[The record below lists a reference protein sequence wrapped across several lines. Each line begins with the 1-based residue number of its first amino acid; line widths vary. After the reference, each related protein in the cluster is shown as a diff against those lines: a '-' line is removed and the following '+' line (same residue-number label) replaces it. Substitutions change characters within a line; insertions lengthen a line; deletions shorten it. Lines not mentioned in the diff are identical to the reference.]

1 MRRRLARALTA
12 LVVGFGLAT
21 GMLSL
26 ATVPAHAATFAVSFT
41 IADQN
46 VTVRDTITLSGKVSP
61 KPKSRYVHLQ
71 RRYVGSTSWKTVKK
85 IRTTS
90 SGAFRATIGA
100 GNDVDRSYRIYTPRQ
115 GSRKAGYSPAVQVV
129 VDPVFSAVT
138 AATPLRLSP
147 ASGALSGGTTVTIRG
162 TRLGNATKVTFTPE
176 VTADQTRDGT
186 GVLPE
191 VPGSTRVV
199 DDSTLEVITP
209 PSLGGT
215 NLVRVYTPGATL
227 TGTYTY
233 ATSARRPST
242 LEQQVLDEINARRA
256 VPQTCHQGEDTS
268 LMPAVPPVVWD
279 ESLADLALAHSRDL
293 AARQDV
299 YQGLSHVTYGTAG
312 VQVRFHRAAVQGG
325 YGEILALSPQRATA
339 ASVVDQWMRSATG
352 HCQSVMSAS
361 WTRAG
366 AGVTTGVRHTSAGT
380 QTSIFSN
387 MDFS

>member
-26 ATVPAHAATFAVSFT
+26 AAVPAHAAKFAVSLM
-41 IADQN
+41 IADPN

-61 KPKSRYVHLQ
+61 KPKTRYVYLQ

-90 SGAFRATIGA
+90 SGTYRTTIGA
-100 GNDVDRSYRIYTPRQ
+100 GNDVDRHYRIYKPRQ
-115 GSRKAGYSPAVQVV
+115 GSRKASYSPAVQVV

-138 AATPLRLSP
+138 AASPLTLSP
-147 ASGALSGGTTVTIRG
+147 SSGTLSGGTTVTIRG
-162 TRLGNATKVTFTPE
+162 GGLSAATKVTFTPQ
-176 VTADQTRDGT
+176 VTADQTSDGT

-199 DDSTLEVITP
+199 DDNTVEVVTP
-209 PSLGGT
+209 ASLGGA
-215 NLVRVYTPGATL
+215 NLVRVYTPSATF
-227 TGTYTY
+227 TATYTY
-233 ATSARRPST
+233 TTGARSPST
-242 LEQQVLDEINARRA
+242 FEQQVLDEINARRA
-256 VPQTCHQGEDTS
+256 VPQTCHQGNGTS
-268 LMPAVPPVVWD
+268 LMPAVKPIVWD
-279 ESLADLALAHSRDL
+279 GSLADLALAHSRDL
-293 AARQDV
+293 AERQDV

-312 VQVRFHRAAVQGG
+312 VQVRFHRAAVKGG
-325 YGEILALSPQRATA
+325 YGEVLALSPQRATA
-339 ASVVDQWMRSATG
+339 AYVVDQWMQSTTG
-352 HCQSVMSAS
+352 HCQSVMNAN

-366 AGVTTGVRHTSAGT
+366 AGVTTGERRTSAGA

-387 MDFS
+387 VDFS